1 MSLCDVRF
9 VAISFCFLALP
20 ALAQRQPNPAG
31 SNQPPAGSDQGIN
44 PGMSDPSL
52 SGGSGRQPQIPL
64 MQQQTRPIYLA
75 GRVVLDDGTAP
86 TDIVMIQTVCGGM
99 SRTQAYTDSK
109 GRFSFQ
115 FGDNNSGVFQDA
127 SVGNS
132 GNPFGAPNATRG
144 NGGGLSM
151 PLERVMQQCDVE
163 AKLPGYQSDSI
174 SLTARR
180 ASDNPEI
187 GTIIMHRMGKVEGT
201 VISVT
206 SLAAPKPARK
216 AYEKGQQAFKDKK
229 LEDAAK
235 RFQEAVQA
243 YPEYA
248 AAWLDLG
255 RVQLTQNRVEE
266 ASKSLDAAIKADPKL
281 IEPYLALAVIQ
292 AEAKKWPEVART
304 TDTVIRLNPYDYPQG
319 YFLNAV
325 AHYYLRDFD
334 AAEKSAREG
343 QNLDKLH
350 RFPKSWAVLGE
361 ILAER
366 HDYAGAAEQ
375 LRTYLSYAPHAP
387 DAAAIRQQLDQFPH

>member
-1 MSLCDVRF
+1 
-9 VAISFCFLALP
+9 
-20 ALAQRQPNPAG
+20 
-31 SNQPPAGSDQGIN
+31 
-44 PGMSDPSL
+44 
-52 SGGSGRQPQIPL
+52 
-64 MQQQTRPIYLA
+64 MQ
-75 GRVVLDDGTAP
+75 
-86 TDIVMIQTVCGGM
+86 
-99 SRTQAYTDSK
+99 
-109 GRFSFQ
+109 
-115 FGDNNSGVFQDA
+115 
-127 SVGNS
+127 
-132 GNPFGAPNATRG
+132 
-144 NGGGLSM
+144 
-151 PLERVMQQCDVE
+151 
-163 AKLPGYQSDSI
+163 
-174 SLTARR
+174 
-180 ASDNPEI
+180 
-187 GTIIMHRMGKVEGT
+187 
-201 VISVT
+201 
-206 SLAAPKPARK
+206 